1 VSPQKQ
7 KMVHVHQM
15 PWKVGSK
22 TYTRQMTRVSAK
34 EDDDDAEAA
43 ACSEIMTSL
52 SMAAAR

>member
-1 VSPQKQ
+1 
-7 KMVHVHQM
+7 M